1 VRASWGEMSLS
12 LHSSNRMSWPSQLR
26 QKATSAPSLV
36 MNLRRQ
42 GQLGMGAGQHLA
54 EVQRQQLPHPAPF
67 APAGATRQRMGL
79 QMLLAH
85 PAAAGG
91 HHCVVTEGR
100 AIAGPMDH
108 LAWIEIGSAAE
119 GC

>member
-1 VRASWGEMSLS
+1 
-12 LHSSNRMSWPSQLR
+12 
-26 QKATSAPSLV
+26 
-36 MNLRRQ
+36 
-42 GQLGMGAGQHLA
+42 
-54 EVQRQQLPHPAPF
+54 
-67 APAGATRQRMGL
+67 
-79 QMLLAH
+79 MLLAH